1 MLVLTRGKD
10 KAVHI
15 GGDIAVTVRRFAPC
29 QVTIEIDY
37 PPGLALKTAAGVVDG
52 EPVSAGADTGMAPSG
67 PGRLRA
73 SVVMAAEETVWI
85 GEDISVKVVALRP
98 PRGFPHRVRLGF
110 TAPLELRISRN
121 DFVRDEGPGGPEG
134 GS

>member
-10 KAVHI
+10 KAVYI

-29 QVTIEIDY
+29 QVAIEIDY
-37 PPGLALKTAAGVVDG
+37 PHGLVLKTAAGVVDG
-52 EPVSAGADTGMAPSG
+52 EPVNAGADTGVAPSG
-67 PGRLRA
+67 PARLRA
-73 SVVMAAEETVWI
+73 SVVMAAEDTVWI

-98 PRGFPHRVRLGF
+98 SSGFPHRVRLGF

-121 DFVRDEGPGGPEG
+121 DIVRDEGPVGPEG